1 MKRVNEVNNS
11 KIKMF
16 VNLIVKNQE
25 HIIVEKYVT
34 SKQVDKKKLQCF
46 APKIF

>member
-25 HIIVEKYVT
+25 HRIVEKYVT
-34 SKQVDKKKLQCF
+34 SKQVDKKKITMFC
-46 APKIF
+46 P